1 MDAGSAPLD
10 VEALVA
16 RMAGPLAI
24 LEPLEARHEAEMFAA
39 AREPEIFTWWPIDPA
54 RSRES
59 FARWSAR
66 WRAELAAREVIRF
79 ATLDART
86 GAVIGGTSYL
96 NLFAA
101 DRGVEIGWTWLA
113 PAAWGTGANADA
125 KLLMLGRAFDA
136 GAMRVALM
144 TDERNARSRRAIEAI
159 PAQFEGVLRDQ
170 RLLESGR
177 RRSTAAYSVLDR
189 EWPEVRAA
197 LAARVA
203 RHAGAA

>member
-1 MDAGSAPLD
+1 MGPGSAPLD

-24 LEPLEARHEAEMFAA
+24 LEPLEARHEEEMFAA
-39 AREPEIFTWWPIDPA
+39 ARAPEIFTWWPIDPA